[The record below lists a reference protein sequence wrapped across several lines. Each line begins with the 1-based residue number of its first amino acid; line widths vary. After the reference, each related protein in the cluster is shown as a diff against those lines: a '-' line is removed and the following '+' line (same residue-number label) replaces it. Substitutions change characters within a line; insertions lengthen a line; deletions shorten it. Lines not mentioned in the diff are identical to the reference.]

1 MLILFKHYGKKRR
14 QHNERKSGGKKYELR
29 MLSNFVK
36 IKSRHANSRIK
47 VLLREIKNT
56 TKYLQSTLK
65 FSYALFSEFLAR

>member
-1 MLILFKHYGKKRR
+1 MLILFKRYGKKRR
-14 QHNERKSGGKKYELR
+14 RHNERKSCEKKYELR

-36 IKSRHANSRIK
+36 IKPRHANSRIK
-47 VLLREIKNT
+47 VLSREIKNT